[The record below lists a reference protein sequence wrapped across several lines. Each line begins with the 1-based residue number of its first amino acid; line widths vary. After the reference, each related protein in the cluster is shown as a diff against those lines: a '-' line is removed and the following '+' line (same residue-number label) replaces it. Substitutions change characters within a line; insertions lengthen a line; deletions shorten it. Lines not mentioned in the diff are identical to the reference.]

1 MASMNSGMS
10 VRRVGMQV
18 SALVLLAASS
28 MMLSSCGSFFQCE
41 GKPDCPS
48 TCVASSTVTCPPTG
62 GSGGTGTD
70 FAYVANSATATTD
83 VNEYNLGSGALTAV
97 SGEPQNFD
105 YSPVSMAV
113 TTADTFLYAAS
124 DSNISTGNI
133 YAYSIGTGGALTLLG
148 GGPQINEN
156 DAALAVSPDGQWLFT
171 LPTAALII
179 NEYSAN
185 TTTGALGGLQNSY
198 DLASAPTGSITPVS
212 IAVAPSGKYF
222 AAALATGGANLFP
235 FDTTTGA
242 MPTGQGAVGINPG
255 SAAAGIYAVAFD
267 STNNLYCAGTAG
279 LQVFSVTPT
288 ALTILKTYPL
298 GNAPRS
304 IAINSASTFVYVGNE
319 TDSTISAYSI
329 GTGGVLTA
337 VPGSPFAGPTSV
349 NSLAIDT
356 TGTHLIASGY
366 NASTGIQLFSISSTG
381 VLTSVATAGTGTSV
395 LIPGAIAAT
404 H

>member
-1 MASMNSGMS
+1 MSLMNRRTS
-10 VRRVGMQV
+10 VRLVGVQV
-18 SALVLLAASS
+18 GSLLL
-28 MMLSSCGSFFQCE
+28 LSTVTLLLGGCGNFFSCE
-41 GKPDCPS
+41 GKSDCP
-48 TCVASSTVTCPPTG
+48 TT
-62 GSGGTGTD
+62 GTGTGTGTSPGAGSSTDD
-70 FAYVANSATATTD
+70 FVYVANSATGSTD
-83 VNEYNLGSGALTAV
+83 VNGYNLGSGALTAV
-97 SGEPQNFD
+97 SGSPQNFD
-105 YSPVSMAV
+105 YSPVSMVV

-148 GGPQINEN
+148 GNAQINEN

-171 LPTAALII
+171 LPTAALIL
-179 NEYSAN
+179 NEYSIN
-185 TTTGALGGLQNSY
+185 TSTGALGELQNSY

-212 IAVAPSGKYF
+212 ITVAPSGEYF

-242 MPTGQGAVGINPG
+242 EPTGQSGIGINPG

-267 STNNLYCAGTAG
+267 SSNNLYCAGTAG
-279 LQVFSVTPT
+279 LEVFSVSPGTITP
-288 ALTILKTYPL
+288 LKTYPL

-329 GTGGVLTA
+329 GTGGALTA
-337 VPGSPFAGPTSV
+337 VPGSPFTGPTSI
-349 NSLAIDT
+349 NSLAIDS
-356 TGTHLIASGY
+356 TGAYLIASGY
-366 NASTGIQLFSISSTG
+366 NASTGIQLFSIDSTG
-381 VLTSVATAGTGTSV
+381 ALTSVATAGTGTSI